1 VYKDP
6 TLKGLAFR
14 IHGLAKKLENLLVV
28 KRAAHR
34 HFFDAGDSD
43 GDDGSH
49 DNDGGDDGS
58 HGGDD
63 GTPTN

>member
-1 VYKDP
+1 MDP

-14 IHGLAKKLENLLVV
+14 IHGLAEKLENLPVV

-34 HFFDAGDSD
+34 HFFFDD
-43 GDDGSH
+43 GDD
-49 DNDGGDDGS
+49 DGS
-58 HGGDD
+58 QGGDD